1 MMKILALTSLTLV
14 TPAMSLAHE
23 EIGSSRQSEIRAPD
37 ASLPKADI
45 VSTKKKRLTNAD
57 VWRTQRYEVWMA
69 GNRIGYYR
77 LVRKSDGYLHHEGHP
92 YGHMD
97 RKKLGKVKYYS
108 VSGFRV
114 FIKAQAKKERIY
126 LRKSKVIT
134 PPVGRLT
141 AKAASTTTPAINNPA
156 YTIGLGLGYNNSTG
170 YLGAGST
177 CFNQVTSLNSPIIS
191 SSFSVATG
199 ATSFS
204 SQTNV
209 SASVSGSYSFFS
221 ASGSATYANNYS
233 TTANSGSVYLSA
245 VGLYTATSV
254 WHGLNAYGSQA
265 NLAGSFGANCG
276 SQFVSSAQVGGMVMA
291 QFGWG
296 SNSSAASSSIQTAVT
311 ASASSGLGSMSAAV
325 TAGNN
330 SSSASDNTYYNF
342 SSSSVGGGTILTN
355 ALSEALTNNAA
366 NQTSCTNG
374 SPTACN
380 EFATGFNADVVAG
393 IGGTSGFMA
402 SYQNSPQDL
411 SALTLF
417 PEPIIGVSN
426 QTSLKTESIAALEAS
441 SGSYGDLFANYA
453 QALTSYTNIY
463 NQIQT
468 LSNRANYL
476 YGQLQI
482 YPSTTLNVANYIQ
495 PLINQYAS
503 DASIMLS
510 NLGNCLTNATS
521 SNVSTIC
528 APISNLYSSG
538 VTSAYDWYGS
548 SGPNPNGYAGYALS
562 NLQNNTIAL
571 QYIGNFSDTAGSV
584 FKMDVAWINQLPG
597 SDGWSVTNPTTLVSN
612 IYSLPSLVGF
622 VDSQW
627 ILNGSATTT
636 PYIDMLPL
644 NTGTGIT
651 AALSNWLSQE
661 WTIIYGNTWS
671 YIAAP
676 VTLSYLNGCTSTSFS
691 SPCTLTVNYNG
702 SSYTSTASFSPIYA
716 FFGADT
722 Q

>member
-1 MMKILALTSLTLV
+1 VKTKILTVTSLTLIFS
-14 TPAMSLAHE
+14 TMSSAHAE
-23 EIGSSRQSEIRAPD
+23 T
-37 ASLPKADI
+37 ASTAEPEAAQAESLLKANI
-45 VSTKKKRLTNAD
+45 ASNKKKRLTNAD

-69 GNRIGYYR
+69 GDRIGYYR

-92 YGHMD
+92 YGHLD
-97 RKKLGKVKYYS
+97 KKQLGKVKYYS

-114 FIKAQAKKERIY
+114 FIKAQAKKERIN
-126 LRKSKVIT
+126 LKKNKVVT
-134 PPVGRLT
+134 PTVGQLT
-141 AKAASTTTPAINNPA
+141 AKSDAATSRTSTINYTT
-156 YTIGLGLGYNNSTG
+156 GLGLGYNASTG

-177 CFNQVTSLNSPIIS
+177 CFNEVTTLNAPITS

-221 ASGSATYANNYS
+221 GSGSATYANNYS

-245 VGLYTATSV
+245 VGLYTATNV
-254 WHGLNAYGSQA
+254 WYGLNTYGSQN

-276 SQFVSSAQVGGMVMA
+276 SQFVSSAQVGGIVMA

-296 SNSSAASSSIQTAVT
+296 SNNSAASSSIQTAVT
-311 ASASSGLGSMSAAV
+311 ASASSGLGSISAAV

-342 SSSSVGGGTILTN
+342 TSSSVGGGTILTN

-366 NQTSCTNG
+366 NQNTCTNG
-374 SPTACN
+374 SPSACD

-402 SYQNSPQDL
+402 SYQNSPQNL
-411 SALTLF
+411 SALALF
-417 PEPIIGVSN
+417 PEPIIGVPDQS
-426 QTSLKTESIAALEAS
+426 SLKTESIAALEKT
-441 SGSYGDLFANYA
+441 SGSYGDLFTNYA
-453 QALTSYTNIY
+453 QALTNYTNIY

-476 YGQLQI
+476 FGQLQN

-503 DASIMLS
+503 DASVMLS

-521 SNVSTIC
+521 SNISTLC

-538 VTSAYDWYGS
+538 VKSAYDWYGS
-548 SGPNPNGYAGYALS
+548 NGPNPNGYAGYALS

-571 QYIGNFSDTAGSV
+571 QYAGTYSDSGGSF

-597 SDGWSVTNPTTLVSN
+597 TGGWTVTNPTSLVSA
-612 IYSLPSLVGF
+612 IYSLPSMVGF

-627 ILNGSATTT
+627 VLNGSATTT

-644 NTGTGIT
+644 NTGKGIT
-651 AALSNWLSQE
+651 ADLSNWLSQE

-676 VTLSYLNGCTSTSFS
+676 VTLSYLNGCPSTSFS

-702 SSYTSTASFSPIYA
+702 SFTSTASFSPIYA
-716 FFGADT
+716 FFGANT
-722 Q
+722 R

>member
-1 MMKILALTSLTLV
+1 MKTKILTVTSLTLIFS
-14 TPAMSLAHE
+14 TMSSAHAE
-23 EIGSSRQSEIRAPD
+23 T
-37 ASLPKADI
+37 ASTAEPEAAQAESLLKANI
-45 VSTKKKRLTNAD
+45 ASNKKKRLTNAD

-69 GNRIGYYR
+69 GDRIGYYR

-92 YGHMD
+92 YGHLD
-97 RKKLGKVKYYS
+97 KKQLGKVKYYS

-114 FIKAQAKKERIY
+114 FIKAQAKKERIN
-126 LRKSKVIT
+126 LKKNKVVT
-134 PPVGRLT
+134 PTVGQLT
-141 AKAASTTTPAINNPA
+141 AKSDAATSRTSTINYTT
-156 YTIGLGLGYNNSTG
+156 GLGLGYNASTG

-177 CFNQVTSLNSPIIS
+177 CFNEVTTLNAPITS

-221 ASGSATYANNYS
+221 GSGSATYANNYS

-245 VGLYTATSV
+245 VGLYTATNV
-254 WHGLNAYGSQA
+254 WYGLNTYGSQN

-276 SQFVSSAQVGGMVMA
+276 SQFVSSAQVGGIVMA

-296 SNSSAASSSIQTAVT
+296 SNNSAASSSIQTAVT
-311 ASASSGLGSMSAAV
+311 ASASSGLGSISAAV

-342 SSSSVGGGTILTN
+342 TSSSVGGGTILTN

-366 NQTSCTNG
+366 NQNTCTNG
-374 SPTACN
+374 SPSACD

-402 SYQNSPQDL
+402 SYQNSPQNL
-411 SALTLF
+411 SALALF
-417 PEPIIGVSN
+417 PEPIIGVPDQS
-426 QTSLKTESIAALEAS
+426 SLKTESIAALEKT
-441 SGSYGDLFANYA
+441 SGSYGDLFTNYA
-453 QALTSYTNIY
+453 QALTNYTNIY

-476 YGQLQI
+476 FGQLQN

-503 DASIMLS
+503 DASVMLS

-521 SNVSTIC
+521 SNISTLC

-538 VTSAYDWYGS
+538 VKSAYDWYGS
-548 SGPNPNGYAGYALS
+548 NGPNPNGYAGYALS

-571 QYIGNFSDTAGSV
+571 QYAGTYSDSGGSF

-597 SDGWSVTNPTTLVSN
+597 TGGWTVTNPTSLVSA
-612 IYSLPSLVGF
+612 IYSLPSMVGF

-627 ILNGSATTT
+627 VLNGSATTT

-644 NTGTGIT
+644 NTGKGIT
-651 AALSNWLSQE
+651 ADLSNWLSQE

-676 VTLSYLNGCTSTSFS
+676 VTLSYLNGCPSTSFS

-702 SSYTSTASFSPIYA
+702 SFTSTASFSPIYA
-716 FFGADT
+716 FFGANT
-722 Q
+722 R